1 MSNKTRKHIWPVS
14 LVMSIAIVGALAAFL
29 VLAGNPGAID
39 AHDGSATDHC
49 AGQNAFAHDIAAD
62 LSGKK
67 NQDGSAHTCD
77 NPVGSNQAPTRVGS
91 IAAVTLTAL
100 GAASPMDVSGNFI
113 DADDDALTYSATS
126 SDTSVATTSV
136 SGSMVTII
144 AVADGT
150 ATITVT
156 ANDGTAD
163 SPAQTFMVTVSIPTE
178 PDMVTLD
185 GKTGGRTS
193 SGSSDIQL
201 TVQSLAMDMS
211 VGSAIVLYLED
222 DFIEPDS
229 IPMTSVYLVAE
240 GGTPEQ
246 MITTGRS
253 ARVYVTSPVKLSTS
267 DYFTA
272 DKNDIAIR
280 VLVPDMCTNNDN
292 LCEGPNGLHMG
303 QKISVVLEND
313 SGIKNPSEAGTHS
326 TGYSLLGPSETEIPN
341 PPQHV
346 TNTVATVAKIT
357 PSDVDN
363 SRGYE
368 MTITGSGFNNGT
380 SAAVHVLADSDT
392 DADLMAMVAAGGTEE
407 ADACRLIIRDG
418 HRVGIATVGSDDKVA
433 VTFEVTVPTFRP
445 GNQNYICMVDGEG
458 RTSSTDVEDFK
469 LEPSIRV
476 VPSSAS
482 TGDTV
487 NVFAQDYPNA
497 WAGFTQLKIAGQD
510 VTSQTLP
517 NGDPNLAYI
526 AGIVT
531 SQTSINEDGSG
542 TATFELPGSISGSS
556 LEGTLRID
564 ARWGGVAPS
573 FEKPNDGVSEDGK
586 ITVLA
591 SALRLSQSEVRAN
604 DSITIQGEGFGDQT
618 TINPAD
624 ITMGGVPLHVDNDSL
639 DGGVVKV
646 SNAGQ
651 FVATVA
657 VWKDAN
663 AADNPALIA
672 GTHTIK
678 VRDSGGFLGTATIVV
693 KEPSINTLPLVAGPR
708 DVITITGE
716 NWPVDNPEGG
726 SVDSVE
732 IEIDDDPNRQPRK
745 YTAIP
750 DLTGRFTLEHRVS
763 RDVGIPSDNQIK
775 VTYGDSG
782 EIVKI
787 SSFAVPESIIEVSPA
802 EAQPGETISLS
813 VSGMPVYTNVYSIEV
828 GGRNV
833 LGGQNFSTDRAGA
846 VTSEVTVPG
855 LDPGT
860 YSVIME
866 VGEEEHLTIAI
877 GEVEILS
884 EGAIGTEVTAADG
897 LANLGDN
904 LVAVFHFNNAA
915 KEWSFYDPRPEFADL
930 NTLDNMVQGEAY
942 WILIAEDVDEVV
954 LNNKVRSLTC
964 RGDDC
969 WNLEVW

>member
-1 MSNKTRKHIWPVS
+1 MINKTRKRLWPVS
-14 LVMSIAIVGALAAFL
+14 LVMAIAVVGVLAAFL
-29 VLAGNPGAID
+29 MLASSPTNTQ
-39 AHDGSATDHC
+39 AHDNGVSGSTHCDDLGTLGKIAHDEDPNNDHTCATGNTEPPPTIDPTPMAGDVMIESSSTSGSATVELK
-49 AGQNAFAHDIAAD
+49 
-62 LSGKK
+62 LSVKLDK
-67 NQDGSAHTCD
+67 DV
-77 NPVGSNQAPTRVGS
+77 PVGG
-91 IAAVTLTAL
+91 AL
-100 GAASPMDVSGNFI
+100 
-113 DADDDALTYSATS
+113 
-126 SDTSVATTSV
+126 
-136 SGSMVTII
+136 
-144 AVADGT
+144 
-150 ATITVT
+150 
-156 ANDGTAD
+156 
-163 SPAQTFMVTVSIPTE
+163 
-178 PDMVTLD
+178 
-185 GKTGGRTS
+185 
-193 SGSSDIQL
+193 
-201 TVQSLAMDMS
+201 
-211 VGSAIVLYLED
+211 VLYLED
-222 DFIEPDS
+222 DFQEPDS
-229 IPMTSVYLVAE
+229 ISAGDVYFVS
-240 GGTPEQ
+240 TPARKV
-246 MITTGRS
+246 TGNGS
-253 ARVYVTSPVKLSTS
+253 RVYATQNPEIDT
-267 DYFTA
+267 DGYFTA
-272 DKNDIAIR
+272 DKDDIHIR
-280 VLVPDMCTNNDN
+280 LQVPDMCANNEAD
-292 LCEGPNGLHMG
+292 CEGANGLMSG
-303 QKISVVLEND
+303 DTVTVVIQKSA
-313 SGIKNPSEAGTHS
+313 GIKNPSEAGTHS
-326 TGYSLLGPSETEIPN
+326 VGASVLGPTDDVGDPMYADTKTATIEGAPLK
-341 PPQHV
+341 
-346 TNTVATVAKIT
+346 TVAKIAL
-357 PSDVDN
+357 SDVDN

-368 MTITGSGFNNGT
+368 LTVTGSGFNNGT
-380 SAAVHVLADSDT
+380 SAAVHVLHDPSIGGVPSGADE
-392 DADLMAMVAAGGTEE
+392 AALCG
-407 ADACRLIIRDG
+407 RIIREG
-418 HRVGIATVGSDDKVA
+418 HRAGIATVGSDDKVA
-433 VTFEVTVPTFRP
+433 VTFEVTVPTFGP
-445 GNQNYICMVDGEG
+445 GNHNYICMVDGEG
-458 RTSSTDVEDFK
+458 RMSSTDVEDFE
-469 LEPSIRV
+469 LQPSIRV
-476 VPSSAS
+476 VPGSAS
-482 TGDTV
+482 TGDTI

-497 WAGFTQLKIAGQD
+497 GSGFTQLKIAGQD
-510 VTSQTLP
+510 VT
-517 NGDPNLAYI
+517 N
-526 AGIVT
+526 IVG
-531 SQTSINEDGSG
+531 SSTSINQDGSG
-542 TATFELPGSISGSS
+542 TVTFELPGSISGNS

-564 ARWGGVAPS
+564 AKWG
-573 FEKPNDGVSEDGK
+573 DVSEDGK
-586 ITVLA
+586 VTVLA

-604 DSITIQGEGFGDQT
+604 DSITIQGEGFGGQT

-624 ITMGGVPLHVDNDSL
+624 ITMDGVPLHVDNDSL

-657 VWKDAN
+657 IWN
-663 AADNPALIA
+663 ASRTADNPALIP

-678 VRDSGGFLGTATIVV
+678 VRDSDGFLGTAAIVI
-693 KEPSINTLPLVAGPR
+693 KEPSIMTLPLVAGPR

-716 NWPVDNPEGG
+716 NWPVDNPDGG

-782 EIVKI
+782 EVVKI

-802 EAQPGETISLS
+802 EAQPGEMISLS

-833 LGGQNFSTDRAGA
+833 LGHQNFSTDRTGA

-884 EGAIGTEVTAADG
+884 EGAIGTEITAAEG

-930 NTLDNMVQGEAY
+930 NTLENMVQGEAY
-942 WILIAEDVDEVV
+942 WILVSEDVDEVV

>member
-1 MSNKTRKHIWPVS
+1 MIDKIRKRVGPVS
-14 LVMSIAIVGALAAFL
+14 LVFALGIIGVAAALL
-29 VLAGNPGAID
+29 VLTSAPGAAQAQDPDCSD
-39 AHDGSATDHC
+39 AFVAATNPACDRDDPFAPGGSDGGNGGSPSNNAPM
-49 AGQNAFAHDIAAD
+49 AGDAIAA
-62 LSGKK
+62 
-67 NQDGSAHTCD
+67 QTAMVHGSVKAQSTITD
-77 NPVGSNQAPTRVGS
+77 A
-91 IAAVTLTAL
+91 
-100 GAASPMDVSGNFI
+100 
-113 DADDDALTYSATS
+113 DADDTLTWTVMS
-126 SDTSVATTSV
+126 SNEAVATATV
-136 SGSMVTII
+136 DAMGMVTVTGMM
-144 AVADGT
+144 AGT

-156 ANDGTAD
+156 ATDAAGEMA
-163 SPAQTFMVTVSIPTE
+163 SQMFMVTVTAPAMA
-178 PDMVTLD
+178 MVTLD

-193 SGSSDIQL
+193 SGASDIQL
-201 TVQSLAMDMS
+201 SIPSLPMAMA
-211 VGSAIVLYLED
+211 VGSSIVLYLED
-222 DFIEPDS
+222 DFQEPDS
-229 IPMTSVYLVAE
+229 IPMSSVYLVAE
-240 GGTPEQ
+240 GGDTS
-246 MITTGRS
+246 TTGNG
-253 ARVYVTSPVKLSTS
+253 ARVYVTAPVKIKTS

-272 DKNDIAIR
+272 DKDDIAIR
-280 VLVPDMCTNNDN
+280 VLVPDMCTNATEK
-292 LCEGPNGLHMG
+292 CEGPNGLQMG
-303 QKISVVLEND
+303 QSVSLVIESD
-313 SGIKNPSEAGTHS
+313 SGIKNPSEEGTHS
-326 TGYSLLGPSETEIPN
+326 TGYTLLPPEETEIPGSGFTT
-341 PPQHV
+341 
-346 TNTVATVAKIT
+346 TNTVGTVAKIGI
-357 PSDVDN
+357 SDVDN

-368 MTITGSGFNNGT
+368 LTVTGSGFNNGT
-380 SAAVHVLADSDT
+380 SAAVHVLADNDT
-392 DADLMAMVAAGGTEE
+392 PADLKAMVAAGGEDEE
-407 ADACRLIIRDG
+407 NACRLIIRDG
-418 HRVGIATVGSDDKVA
+418 QRVGIGTVSSDDKVA
-433 VTFEVTVPTFRP
+433 VTFEVTVPTFAP

-458 RTSSTDVEDFK
+458 RISGTDVEDFN
-469 LEPSIRV
+469 LQPSIRV
-476 VPSSAS
+476 VPGTAS

-487 NVFAQDYPNA
+487 NVFAQDYPDTG
-497 WAGFTQLKIAGQD
+497 AGFTQLKIAGQD
-510 VTSQTLP
+510 VTSLL
-517 NGDPNLAYI
+517 DI
-526 AGIVT
+526 K
-531 SQTSINEDGSG
+531 STSINNDGSG

-564 ARWGGVAPS
+564 ARWGGVAP
-573 FEKPNDGVSEDGK
+573 FDEDPKGVSEDGK

-604 DSITIQGEGFGDQT
+604 DSVTIQGEGFGGQT

-624 ITMGGVPLHVDNDSL
+624 ITMDGVPLHVDNDSL

-657 VWKDAN
+657 IWN
-663 AADNPALIA
+663 AGGASDNPALIA

-678 VRDSGGFLGTATIVV
+678 VKDSDGFLGTAAIMV
-693 KEPSINTLPLVAGPR
+693 KEPSIKTLPLVAGPR

-716 NWPVDNPEGG
+716 DWPVDNPEGG

-775 VTYGDSG
+775 VTYGDAG
-782 EIVKI
+782 EVVKI
-787 SSFAVPESIIEVSPA
+787 SSFAVPESIIEVSPG

-833 LGGQNFSTDRAGA
+833 LGQQSFSTDRTGA
-846 VTSEVTVPG
+846 VTSDVIVPG

-877 GEVEILS
+877 GEVEVLA
-884 EGAIGTEVTAADG
+884 EGAIGTEVSAAEG
-897 LANLGDN
+897 LAELGDN
-904 LVAVFHFNNAA
+904 LVAVFHFDNAA
-915 KEWSFYDPRPEFADL
+915 KVWSFYDPRPEFADL
-930 NTLDNMVQGEAY
+930 NTLDNMVKGEAY
-942 WILIAEDVDEVV
+942 WILISEDVDEVV

>member
-1 MSNKTRKHIWPVS
+1 MIDKIRKRIGPVS
-14 LVMSIAIVGALAAFL
+14 LVFGLGIIGMMAALIVLTSTTGDAKAQGCPANDPLCIVDPFGGNGGNGGNGPGNDAPM
-29 VLAGNPGAID
+29 AGD
-39 AHDGSATDHC
+39 A
-49 AGQNAFAHDIAAD
+49 IAAQTVM
-62 LSGKK
+62 SGKMAMA
-67 NQDGSAHTCD
+67 QSTITDADGD
-77 NPVGSNQAPTRVGS
+77 
-91 IAAVTLTAL
+91 TLTW
-100 GAASPMDVSGNFI
+100 
-113 DADDDALTYSATS
+113 TATS
-126 SDTSVATTSV
+126 SDDTVATVTV
-136 SGSMVTII
+136 DNMGMVTVTGGK
-144 AVADGT
+144 AGT
-150 ATITVT
+150 ATITVSAT
-156 ANDGTAD
+156 DPSDESAT
-163 SPAQTFMVTVSIPTE
+163 QTFMVTVEELQPPTE

-201 TVQSLAMDMS
+201 TIQSLDPPGDSDTMS

-240 GGTPEQ
+240 NGPTNTADQ
-246 MITTGRS
+246 AVTTGRG
-253 ARVYVTSPVKLSTS
+253 ARVYVTSPVKISTS
-267 DYFTA
+267 DYFDA
-272 DKNDIAIR
+272 DKKDIAIR
-280 VLVPDMCTNNDN
+280 VLVPDMCTNNDA
-292 LCEGPNGLHMG
+292 LCEGPNGLHAG
-303 QKISVVLEND
+303 QTISLVLEND
-313 SGIKNPSEAGTHS
+313 SGVKNPSEEGTHS
-326 TGYSLLGPSETEIPN
+326 TGYALLGPSDTEIPGRGSF
-341 PPQHV
+341 HV
-346 TNTVATVAKIT
+346 TNTVGTVAKISI
-357 PSDVDN
+357 SDVDN

-368 MTITGSGFNNGT
+368 MTVTGSGFNNGT

-392 DADLMAMVAAGGTEE
+392 DFDLKAMVAAGGTEE
-407 ADACRLIIRDG
+407 ADACRLIIRNG

-487 NVFAQDYPNA
+487 NVFAQDYPNTR
-497 WAGFTQLKIAGQD
+497 AGFTQLKIAGQD
-510 VTSQTLP
+510 VTS
-517 NGDPNLAYI
+517 
-526 AGIVT
+526 IVG
-531 SQTSINEDGSG
+531 SSTSINEDGSG
-542 TATFELPGSISGSS
+542 TVTFELPGSISGSS

-564 ARWGGVAPS
+564 ARWGGVAP
-573 FEKPNDGVSEDGK
+573 FTADGQKGVSEDGK

-624 ITMGGVPLHVDNDSL
+624 ITMDGVPLHVDNDSL

-657 VWKDAN
+657 IWNAQR

-708 DVITITGE
+708 DVITVTGE

-775 VTYGDSG
+775 VTYGDNG
-782 EIVKI
+782 EVVKI

-813 VSGMPVYTNVYSIEV
+813 VSGMPVYTNVFSIEV

-833 LGGQNFSTDRAGA
+833 LGGQNFSTDRTGS
-846 VTSEVTVPG
+846 VTSDVIVPG

-866 VGEEEHLTIAI
+866 VGEEEQRVIAI